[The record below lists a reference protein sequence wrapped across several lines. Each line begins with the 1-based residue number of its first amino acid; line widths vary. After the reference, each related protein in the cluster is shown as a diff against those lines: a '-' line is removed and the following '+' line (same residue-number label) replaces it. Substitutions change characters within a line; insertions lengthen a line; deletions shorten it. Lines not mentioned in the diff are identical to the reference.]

1 LVEASQERGNKRK
14 VNEMTNEIEIKETA
28 EVDFM
33 LRSLGAYL
41 KVPQEVKS
49 RFGIDLETASPKVTA
64 NQEKGNLVL
73 AYAFALDNK
82 GMARKQNK

>member
-1 LVEASQERGNKRK
+1 MVEEGKGEFKK
-14 VNEMTNEIEIKETA
+14 VNQMTNEIEIKETA
-28 EVDFM
+28 ELDFM

-41 KVPQEVKS
+41 KVPAEVKS

-64 NQEKGNLVL
+64 TQEKGSLVL
-73 AYAFALDNK
+73 AYAFALNEK